1 MNIQISDLNINN
13 IKPELIK
20 KYLITRKYTTLIF
33 SESNIL
39 ELRDDGLWR
48 VEPKDTPVITCKIGK
63 YEILIDKSKWIKHDE
78 YFQIQKKHFHIKN
91 TQTIYKLNNKSV
103 LKLIIEEENNCIT
116 NLFFKTDEIIDIE
129 MIKNDMITLLSCLNL
144 Y

>member
-63 YEILIDKSKWIKHDE
+63 YEILILSLI
-78 YFQIQKKHFHIKN
+78 HI
-91 TQTIYKLNNKSV
+91 
-103 LKLIIEEENNCIT
+103 
-116 NLFFKTDEIIDIE
+116 
-129 MIKNDMITLLSCLNL
+129 
-144 Y
+144 